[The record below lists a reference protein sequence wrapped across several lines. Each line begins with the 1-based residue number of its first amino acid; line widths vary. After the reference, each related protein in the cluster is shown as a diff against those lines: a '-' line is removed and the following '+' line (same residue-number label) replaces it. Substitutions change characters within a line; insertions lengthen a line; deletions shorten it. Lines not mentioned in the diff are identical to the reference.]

1 MFLNNEKYNQYKR
14 IKELK
19 LNLNPRMNNNN
30 QKVRKKLI
38 FLLIINNRILHQLIF
53 LILEMEFQ
61 KEL

>member
-53 LILEMEFQ
+53 PILEMEFQ

>member
-19 LNLNPRMNNNN
+19 LNLNPRLNNNN

-38 FLLIINNRILHQLIF
+38 FLLIMNNRTLLQLIF